1 MKYLKIF
8 LRSFVD
14 FFKDGGI
21 MLAGSI
27 SYFTMMA
34 LVPFCLFLVTIFGYL
49 LGHYY
54 GFYQSFSSKLT
65 SFFPAITSGI
75 TKELEKLIAFKGIGT
90 FSIVLYGILSYQVF
104 SSLENALNVVF
115 KVKKRRNFF
124 WSIILSLIIIT
135 LIIVIILFS
144 FIATSFIPLLK
155 ALKPTF
161 PQLQIGMIT
170 RFLIRY
176 VVPFFIVLFTV
187 TVLYILLPKCKVKT
201 IHAFFGALF
210 TTIFLEIAKH
220 LFTWY
225 VGSVV
230 KYGTIYGS
238 LTAFIIF
245 LLWVFYS
252 SCIFLIGAEI
262 VHHQGQFKKYSSP

>member
-1 MKYLKIF
+1 M
-8 LRSFVD
+8 RSFVD

-21 MLAGSI
+21 MLAGSM

-90 FSIVLYGILSYQVF
+90 FSIVLYGVLSYQVF
-104 SSLENALNVVF
+104 SSFENALNVVF
-115 KVKKRRNFF
+115 KVKKRRHFY
-124 WSIILSLIIIT
+124 WSVILSMIIIT
-135 LIIVIILFS
+135 LIIVIILVS
-144 FIATSFIPLLK
+144 FMATSFIHLLK
-155 ALKPTF
+155 TFKPMF
-161 PQLQIGMIT
+161 PQLRIGLIT
-170 RFLIRY
+170 GFLIRY
-176 VVPFFIVLFTV
+176 VVPFFIVLFTI
-187 TVLYILLPKCKVKT
+187 TVLYILLPKCKVRT
-201 IHAFFGALF
+201 SHAFTGALF
-210 TTIFLEIAKH
+210 ATIFLEIAKH

-230 KYGTIYGS
+230 RYGTVYGS
-238 LTAFIIF
+238 LTAFVVF

-252 SCIFLIGAEI
+252 SCILLIGAEI
-262 VHHQGQFKKYSSP
+262 VHNQGQYKK

>member
-1 MKYLKIF
+1 
-8 LRSFVD
+8 
-14 FFKDGGI
+14 

-34 LVPFCLFLVTIFGYL
+34 LVPFCLFLITIFGYL

-54 GFYQSFSSKLT
+54 GFYQFLYSKLI

-75 TKELEKLIAFKGIGT
+75 TKELGKLIAFKGIGT

-115 KVKKRRNFF
+115 KVKKGRHFF
-124 WSIILSLIIIT
+124 WSIFLALIIIT
-135 LIIVIILFS
+135 LIIVIILIS
-144 FIATSFIPLLK
+144 FIATSLIPLLK
-155 ALKPTF
+155 ALKPVF
-161 PQLQIGMIT
+161 PHLRIGMIT
-170 RFLIRY
+170 GFLIGY

-187 TVLYILLPKCKVKT
+187 TVLYILLPRTKVRT
-201 IHAFFGALF
+201 SHAFIGASF
-210 TTIFLEIAKH
+210 TTVFLEIAKH

-225 VGSVV
+225 VGNVIR
-230 KYGTIYGS
+230 YGTIYGS
-238 LTAFIIF
+238 LTAFVVF
-245 LLWVFYS
+245 LLWFFYS

-262 VHHQGQFKKYSSP
+262 VHNQSSYKK